1 MSQNKITPLPPVR
14 RVLTADNAQGQSYI
28 AEDGPS
34 PARLYSEARPG
45 YCNANIWRTVGS
57 PAPIQ
62 AGDDITEHQGVLPPP
77 GGTVLRII
85 DFPPQP
91 SDPEER
97 RRQQEAVFAGMF
109 KDAQHQKG
117 STRHPGMHTTD
128 TIDYAIMLQG
138 ELVAIMDED
147 ETVLRA
153 GDVLIQRGTN
163 HAWANRSSEMARIA
177 FVLIDGQ
184 R

>member
-1 MSQNKITPLPPVR
+1 MNHDNTNPLPPVR
-14 RVLTADNAQGQSYI
+14 RVLTAVDAQGRSYI

-34 PARLYSEARPG
+34 PARIYSEARPG
-45 YCNANIWRTVGS
+45 YCNANLWRTVGS
-57 PAPIQ
+57 PAPI
-62 AGDDITEHQGVLPPP
+62 AADDDITQHRGVLPPA

-91 SDPEER
+91 ADPEEQ
-97 RRQQEAVFAGMF
+97 RRQHEAMFATMF
-109 KDAQHQKG
+109 KDAQHQKDHP
-117 STRHPGMHTTD
+117 RHPGMHTTD

-138 ELVAIMDED
+138 ELVAIMDEG

-153 GDVLIQRGTN
+153 GDVLVQRGTN
-163 HAWANRSSEMARIA
+163 HAWANRSREMARIA